1 MVLQMEERAMEDS
14 QRVELIR
21 KANELFNGGEIEK
34 AAAIFEKTAYKDGLS
49 RVGDYYF
56 FDKKLPLN
64 ALKYYRI
71 SGRADMVNQIYD
83 RMLYALSCWIK
94 AGDSTDTKAPAEVK
108 LPPLKVSPK
117 LKMAAEEILKKSE

>member
-1 MVLQMEERAMEDS
+1 MDDK

-21 KANELFNGGEIEK
+21 RGNELFNSGEVEK
-34 AAAIFEKTAYKDGLS
+34 AAVLFEKTMYRDGLV
-49 RVGDYYF
+49 RVGDHYF

-71 SGRADMVNQIYD
+71 SGRKDMVDQIHD
-83 RMLYALSCWIK
+83 RMLFALSQWIK
-94 AGDSTDTKAPAEVK
+94 AGDSTETPASSEVK

-117 LKMAAEEILKKSE
+117 LKMAAEEILKKQE

>member
-1 MVLQMEERAMEDS
+1 MGEERAMDDK

-21 KANELFNGGEIEK
+21 RANELFNSGEIEK
-34 AAAIFEKTAYKDGLS
+34 AAAIFEKTAYKDGLV

-71 SGRADMVNQIYD
+71 SGRTDMVNQIYD
-83 RMLYALSCWIK
+83 RMVFALAQWIR
-94 AGDSTDTKAPAEVK
+94 AGDSTEKPAPAGFK

-117 LKMAAEEILKKSE
+117 LKMAAEEILKNQG

>member
-1 MVLQMEERAMEDS
+1 MEDK

-34 AAAIFEKTAYKDGLS
+34 AAAIFEKTAYRDGLS
-49 RVGDYYF
+49 RVGDHYF
-56 FDKKLPLN
+56 FDRKLPLN

-71 SGRADMVNQIYD
+71 SGRSDMVNQIYD
-83 RMLYALSCWIK
+83 RMIYALSRWIK
-94 AGDSTDTKAPAEVK
+94 AGDSTETPPPAQDTAKVK

-117 LKMAAEEILKKSE
+117 LKMAAEEILKKQE

>member
-1 MVLQMEERAMEDS
+1 MDDK

-21 KANELFNGGEIEK
+21 KGNELFNSGEIEK
-34 AAAIFEKTAYKDGLS
+34 AAAVFEKAGYRDGLV

-56 FDKKLPLN
+56 FDKRLPLN

-71 SGRADMVNQIYD
+71 SGSKDMVDQIYD
-83 RMLYALSCWIK
+83 RMVYALAQWIR
-94 AGDSTDTKAPAEVK
+94 AGDSTEKPAPAEVK

-117 LKMAAEEILKKSE
+117 LKMAAEEILKNQE

>member
-1 MVLQMEERAMEDS
+1 MDDKK
-14 QRVELIR
+14 RVELIR
-21 KANELFNGGEIEK
+21 RANELFNSGEIEK
-34 AAAIFEKTAYKDGLS
+34 AAALFEKTMYKDGLV

-71 SGRADMVNQIYD
+71 SGRKDMVDQIYD
-83 RMLYALSCWIK
+83 RMLYALSRWIK
-94 AGDSTDTKAPAEVK
+94 AGDSTESTAAPAEVK

-117 LKMAAEEILKKSE
+117 LKMAAEEILKKHE